1 MRSLFFAS
9 LLASALACS
18 ACGGSIYMP
27 SRVANFDPD
36 GAAQIDDE
44 DVKKAF
50 EAKPQLAARFNV
62 AYFSFDPSKDSD
74 VEKAVHAVP
83 GVSSV
88 YSIPALEAVGKHR
101 FDESQASQPLSMKKL
116 RLLAAR
122 AHADVLVVVD
132 YAHKIE
138 ITPNALAA
146 LDVFLV
152 PALFLPFRDIKVDS
166 AVDAFVVDVRNG
178 FMYGHVALSKEE
190 SKPNQTIYASED
202 ELVAS
207 GWKILSRELE
217 GALVHLV
224 ESQRATTSHT

>member
-1 MRSLFFAS
+1 MRSLFFATIV
-9 LLASALACS
+9 ACTA

-36 GAAQIDDE
+36 GTAQIDDG
-44 DVKKAF
+44 DVKRAF
-50 EAKPQLAARFNV
+50 EAKPQLGERLNV
-62 AYFSFDPSKDSD
+62 AYFSFDSSKDDD
-74 VEKAVHAVP
+74 VEKVVRAVP

-88 YSIPALEAVGKHR
+88 YAIPSLEAVGRHR
-101 FDESQASQPLSMKKL
+101 FDDSQTTQPLSMKKL

-132 YAHKIE
+132 YARRVD
-138 ITPNALAA
+138 ITANALAA
-146 LDVFLV
+146 LDVFIV
-152 PALFLPFRDIKVDS
+152 PAFFLPFRDMTVES

-178 FMYGHVALSKEE
+178 FMYGHVALSK
-190 SKPNQTIYASED
+190 KDALPHQTIYQSED

-207 GWKILSRELE
+207 GWKALSRDLE